1 MGDNIRT
8 IKITKEM
15 PLSLSEVPEDMP
27 AVATASVNR
36 KGRKTRKQLGGE
48 QPAPVGSIGVPLI
61 NITKIPDTPD
71 AKAIMQQA
79 QAQPEQKGGS
89 APVAAVAGAAAPSN
103 IPPGPQ
109 VHIGGT
115 KVVLK
120 RKNRTSKVLLK
131 KRTTGGVQQEINPTK
146 TLTNSGP
153 VITGGAKKVRKVTI
167 RHVRNKMKRSHKA
180 VKHAKQI
187 PIDKLKKILIEKKL
201 IKASSKAPESILRQ
215 IYADSIIVGK
225 KTL

>member
-27 AVATASVNR
+27 VPAMATVSR

-79 QAQPEQKGGS
+79 SEQKGGS
-89 APVAAVAGAAAPSN
+89 APVAAVTGAAAPSN

-109 VHIGGT
+109 IHVGGT
-115 KVVLK
+115 QVVLK

-131 KRTTGGVQQEINPTK
+131 KRTMGGVQQEINPTK

-153 VITGGAKKVRKVTI
+153 VVIGGAKKVRKVTI